1 MNVIVIF
8 TYGISLKKWDESGIL
23 DREMSFYER
32 MSEKYNIN
40 YSFITF
46 GFEDDES
53 YVQRFKGVSIYPAY
67 KYIKFSDNKY
77 LNLFRSFLIPFKLK
91 KQLSGNQL
99 IKTNQLNGGWVGII
113 LKKLLKIPL
122 YTRTGYNLYEFSLY
136 NKKSSFIK
144 LFHYLLTQAALLFS
158 DLYSVTSKTDRDFLE
173 DKFKISK
180 NIEVIPNWVIEM
192 VHNDFDK
199 RYENKILT
207 VGRLEKQKNI
217 SSLIK
222 SIQGSEIEIDIIGDG
237 SEKESLVQL
246 SEMLNVKVNF
256 LGKLNFKELNNIYK
270 NYRIFI
276 LPSLFEGN
284 PKALLESMSNGCL
297 VIAAYNKNVEEIITN
312 NKNGILYNPEDD
324 LIKMVKYYLRDKE
337 VSEKIIRNG
346 YQTIEQHNQIENI
359 MESEIFNYKKL
370 VK

>member
-1 MNVIVIF
+1 
-8 TYGISLKKWDESGIL
+8 
-23 DREMSFYER
+23 
-32 MSEKYNIN
+32 
-40 YSFITF
+40 
-46 GFEDDES
+46 
-53 YVQRFKGVSIYPAY
+53 
-67 KYIKFSDNKY
+67 
-77 LNLFRSFLIPFKLK
+77 
-91 KQLSGNQL
+91 
-99 IKTNQLNGGWVGII
+99 
-113 LKKLLKIPL
+113 
-122 YTRTGYNLYEFSLY
+122 
-136 NKKSSFIK
+136 
-144 LFHYLLTQAALLFS
+144 
-158 DLYSVTSKTDRDFLE
+158 
-173 DKFKISK
+173 
-180 NIEVIPNWVIEM
+180 M

-222 SIQGSEIEIDIIGDG
+222 SMQGSEIEIDIVGDG
-237 SEKESLVQL
+237 SEKYSLVQL
-246 SEMLNVKVNF
+246 SKMLNVKVNF

-284 PKALLESMSNGCL
+284 PKALLEGMSNGCL

-324 LIKMVKYYLRDKE
+324 LIKMVKYYLREKE

-359 MESEIFNYKKL
+359 MESEIFNYKNL